1 MPRPLQFGGMS
12 RVRKRLDEWLKYVAR
27 LHPREIDLGLE
38 RVSTV
43 ADRLDIDPPAGRV
56 ITVAGTNGKGSTAS
70 MIAAALRIR
79 AGLRTAL
86 YLSPYVQEFGERV
99 QIDGA
104 HAADEELC
112 REFERVEA
120 VRGDI
125 RLTEFEFVTLA
136 ALCVFSRAECEA
148 WVLEVGLGGRLDAVN
163 VIAPD
168 VSVITRIAMDHQDWL
183 GDTLNKI
190 AAEKA
195 GILRPGKPAF
205 YGAGPAPRPIAER
218 AEELKAPLHQAGA
231 DFDFDPC
238 GDTWNWRGAAAHRT
252 GLPAPAPASAAEF
265 ANASLAMAVL
275 EQLNPDWTP
284 DRADYEAIRQAAQLP
299 GRFERIQSAGVEW
312 VLDVAHNPDAGAC
325 LARSLA
331 ALPPRPAVW
340 VLGMHADKD
349 AEGFLDS
356 LPIRQQDRVI
366 ATRADG
372 PKACPA
378 EELAAAL
385 RSHPNVECRATVARA
400 CEYAAELAK
409 NGDRV
414 VITGSF
420 STAGPA
426 RTWLQSTTGPVRN
439 TSRSSPASSYSP

>member
-1 MPRPLQFGGMS
+1 MLRPLQFAGMT
-12 RVRKRLDEWLKYVAR
+12 RGPKRLDEWLKYVAR

-38 RVSTV
+38 RVSEV
-43 ADRLDIDPPAGRV
+43 AGRLELEPPTGRV

-99 QIDGA
+99 QIGGA

-120 VRGDI
+120 ARGDI

-136 ALCVFSRAECEA
+136 ALCVFSRAKCEA

-163 VIAPD
+163 VIDPD

-183 GDTLNKI
+183 GDTLDKI

-231 DFDFDPC
+231 DFDFEPC

-265 ANASLAMAVL
+265 PNASLALAVL
-275 EQLNPDWTP
+275 EQLNPAWTP
-284 DRADYEAIRQAAQLP
+284 DRTDYAAIRQAARIP

-356 LPIRQQDRVI
+356 LPIRKQDRVI

-372 PKACPA
+372 PKAHPA
-378 EELAAAL
+378 EELAAAAAL

-409 NGDRV
+409 NGGRV

-420 STAGPA
+420 STVGPA
-426 RTWLQSTTGPVRN
+426 RTWLQST
-439 TSRSSPASSYSP
+439 A

>member
-1 MPRPLQFGGMS
+1 MTLGP
-12 RVRKRLDEWLKYVAR
+12 KRLDEWLKYVAR
-27 LHPREIDLGLE
+27 LHPSEIELGLE
-38 RVSTV
+38 RVLAV
-43 ADRLDIDPPAGRV
+43 ADELDLHPPPGRV
-56 ITVAGTNGKGSTAS
+56 VIVAGTNGKGSTAS
-70 MIAAALRIR
+70 LIAAALRIR

-136 ALCVFSRAECEA
+136 SLGLFSRAKCES

-163 VIAPD
+163 VIDPD

-183 GDTLNKI
+183 GNTLDEI

-195 GILRPGKPAF
+195 GILRPGKPAL
-205 YGAGPAPRPIAER
+205 YGAGPAPRPIKER
-218 AEELKAPLHQAGA
+218 AGELGAPLREAGA
-231 DFDFDPC
+231 DFDFEPC
-238 GDTWNWRGAAAHRT
+238 GDTWNWRGAAMRRN
-252 GLPAPAPASAAEF
+252 GLPTSAPAGAAEF
-265 ANASLAMAVL
+265 ANASLALAVL

-284 DRADYEAIRQAAQLP
+284 DRTDYAAIREAARLP
-299 GRFERIQSAGVEW
+299 GRFERIESAGVEW
-312 VLDVAHNPDAGAC
+312 VLDVAHNPDAAAC

-340 VLGMHADKD
+340 VLGMYADKD

-372 PKACPA
+372 PKARPA
-378 EELAAAL
+378 EELAAAAAL
-385 RSHPNVECRATVARA
+385 RKHPNLELGATVIEA
-400 CEYAAELAK
+400 CEHAARLAK

-420 STAGPA
+420 STVGPA